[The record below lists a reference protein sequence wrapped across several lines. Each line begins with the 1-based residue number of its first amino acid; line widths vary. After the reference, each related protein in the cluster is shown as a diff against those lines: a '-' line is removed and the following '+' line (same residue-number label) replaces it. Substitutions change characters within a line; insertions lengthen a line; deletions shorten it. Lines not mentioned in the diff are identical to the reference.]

1 MISKKSKY
9 ALKALEVLAEHY
21 TQATPLL
28 ISEIAAKGK
37 SPKKFLEVILLELK
51 NKGILASRK
60 GKGGGYLLAMPP
72 SAIKIGNVLR
82 AIEGPLAPLP
92 CLSKTAYRKCDEC
105 ENEENCGIRLV
116 MKDAFE
122 AQLAKLESVSLQ
134 CMLDRKC
141 TAELT
146 GSYEI

>member
-1 MISKKSKY
+1 MISKKTKY
-9 ALKALEVLAEHY
+9 ALKALEFLADNY
-21 TQATPLL
+21 SSAQPRL
-28 ISEIAAKGK
+28 IAEIATRGK
-37 SPKKFLEVILLELK
+37 LPKKFLEVILLELK
-51 NKGILASRK
+51 NKGILESRK
-60 GKGGGYLLAMPP
+60 GKGGGYLLAQPP
-72 SAIKIGNVLR
+72 AAIKIGSILR

-105 ENEENCGIRLV
+105 ESEINCGIRLV

-141 TAELT
+141 AAELIA
-146 GSYEI
+146 SYEI

>member
-9 ALKALEVLAEHY
+9 ALKALEVLAENY
-21 TQATPLL
+21 TRAEPLL
-28 ISEIAAKGK
+28 ISDIAAKGK
-37 SPKKFLEVILLELK
+37 LPKKFLEAILLELR
-51 NKGILASRK
+51 NKGILNSRK
-60 GKGGGYLLAMPP
+60 GKGGGYSLAMAP
-72 SAIKIGNVLR
+72 SAIRIGNVLR

-105 ENEENCGIRLV
+105 ESEENCGIRLV

-141 TAELT
+141 AAELA